1 MAPSSEPGL
10 LALEGVRKTFPGVV
24 AVSGADLSVGAGEV
38 VALVGENGAG
48 KSTLIKVIAGAH
60 RPDRG
65 CVRLADQDIT
75 GLRPA
80 QVADAGVAVIYQE
93 LSQVPGLT
101 VRDNLFL
108 GREPSLLRPIDTAQE
123 DRRARE
129 VLDRLGCDVD
139 PATPIAQLDL
149 ARRQLVEIA
158 RALLAE
164 ARVLILDEPTAALT
178 PRETERLFAV
188 IDELRDQG
196 LGLVFISHRLDE
208 VARLADRI
216 AVMRDGDMLGTWD
229 ACEVDRRQL
238 IELMVGRPLEQEFPP
253 RDVERGEPVLEVTEL
268 CGPGVEPASFTVHAG
283 EVLGLAGLVGAGRTE
298 LMRLVFGADRPAGG
312 RVLVDGE
319 RVPPGSPRGG
329 IAAGLAL
336 LTEDRKG
343 QGLVLGLSARENFAL
358 GNLDRW
364 SRRGWLDGAAEAR
377 IFQGHVQRLGIKLA
391 GLEQRA
397 GELSGGNQQKLL
409 VARWL
414 ERDARVVIVDEPT
427 RGIDVGA
434 KHDIY
439 ELINDLAA
447 AGKAVVV
454 ISSEL
459 PEVLGVCDRILVMH
473 EGRITGEITEPA
485 TASQA
490 DVMALAVAEANH
502 DQSH

>member
-1 MAPSSEPGL
+1 MTVSSPNSL
-10 LALEGVRKTFPGVV
+10 LRLTGVRKTFPGVIAV
-24 AVSGADLSVGAGEV
+24 ADADLHVTAGEV

-60 RPDRG
+60 APDRG
-65 CVRLADQDIT
+65 TVELAGRDIT
-75 GLRPA
+75 GLSPSR
-80 QVADAGVAVIYQE
+80 VAEAGVAVIYQE

-108 GREPSLLRPIDTAQE
+108 GREPSLLKPLDRAAET
-123 DRRARE
+123 RRARE
-129 VLDRLGCDVD
+129 VLARLGCDVD
-139 PATPIAQLDL
+139 PDTPISRLDL

-158 RALLAE
+158 RALLSD

-188 IDELRDQG
+188 VDELREQG

-216 AVMRDGDMLGTWD
+216 AVMRDGDMLGAWNAAD
-229 ACEVDRRQL
+229 VDRRRL

-253 RDVERGEPVLEVTEL
+253 REVALGAPLLEVAEL
-268 CGPGVEPASFTVHAG
+268 GGPGVAPASFAAHAG

-298 LMRLVFGADRPAGG
+298 LMRLVFGADRPTSGSV
-312 RVLVDGE
+312 RVDGR
-319 RVPPGSPRGG
+319 RVRPGSPRAG

-364 SRRGWLDGAAEAR
+364 SRGGWLDHAHEAGAFAR
-377 IFQGHVQRLGIKLA
+377 HVARLGIKLS
-391 GLEQRA
+391 GPDQHA

-473 EGRITGEITEPA
+473 EGRITGEISEPA

-490 DVMALAVAEANH
+490 DVMALAVAKADH
-502 DQSH
+502 GS